1 MEERESV
8 AKLSAAAPS
17 PHQGGKGT
25 RKGKRKPAPKKE
37 QAVKEK
43 KEVKGEVV
51 PSKKRKSSNLKID
64 MLNPPTV
71 VEGRT
76 RGRRAKSEA
85 V

>member
-1 MEERESV
+1 M
-8 AKLSAAAPS
+8 
-17 PHQGGKGT
+17 
-25 RKGKRKPAPKKE
+25 
-37 QAVKEK
+37 KEK

-51 PSKKRKSSNLKID
+51 PSKKRRSSNLKID